1 MQAAST
7 LTVAGFI
14 QEASP
19 DYFVEVLKEHVVGTN
34 AELTATEWNLGVRIA
49 PCLQKQL
56 HVAPARVIAVQAL
69 LDRKLPP
76 GPSPLQN
83 KKGLS

>member
-19 DYFVEVLKEHVVGTN
+19 DYFVGVLKEHAVGTN
-34 AELTATEWNLGVRIA
+34 AELSATEWNLRVRIA
-49 PCLQKQL
+49 PCLQK
-56 HVAPARVIAVQAL
+56 
-69 LDRKLPP
+69 
-76 GPSPLQN
+76 
-83 KKGLS
+83 